1 MYFWLT
7 WPLQLVVENCCNVLY
22 TSTLLRGHKHRF
34 ALLISLHSTKRFLYQ
49 SVMVLLRVCFSRCLS
64 VKCCDSRRNAVDT
77 LLPSVLVRQ
86 KLTTN
91 GCNRANHA
99 KLILHAHYVRVRI
112 FASLTAPTALK
123 SHGIAKGKNVT
134 SYPAFRQEMLDGGKQ
149 ILLRLFHNNRP

>member
-1 MYFWLT
+1 M
-7 WPLQLVVENCCNVLY
+7 
-22 TSTLLRGHKHRF
+22 
-34 ALLISLHSTKRFLYQ
+34 
-49 SVMVLLRVCFSRCLS
+49 
-64 VKCCDSRRNAVDT
+64 DT

-99 KLILHAHYVRVRI
+99 KLILHAHCVRVRI
-112 FASLTAPTALK
+112 FVSLTAPTALK

-149 ILLRLFHNNRP
+149 ILLRLLHNTRT